1 VCHTIEALCTTVSG
15 YWTVSKEGL
24 FQHGHSKDHRPDL
37 PQLKVMMSALD
48 PMGMPVATQV
58 VSGER
63 ADDKLYIPA
72 IKQVS
77 ISLEEHG
84 LLYVGDCKMGAL
96 GIRAFIQNSEDYY
109 LCPLSEVQ
117 LPKETLETY
126 LQPGLE
132 WNPSTDTHRASKCR
146 RPIGAN
152 RRRIRT
158 KYFVECRNRP

>member
-1 VCHTIEALCTTVSG
+1 
-15 YWTVSKEGL
+15 
-24 FQHGHSKDHRPDL
+24 
-37 PQLKVMMSALD
+37 MMSALD
-48 PMGMPVATQV
+48 PMGTPVATQV

-77 ISLEEHG
+77 ISLEKHG

-117 LPKETLETY
+117 LRVLCIFAQKCATVSTLEP
-126 LQPGLE
+126 L
-132 WNPSTDTHRASKCR
+132 PSH
-146 RPIGAN
+146 
-152 RRRIRT
+152 
-158 KYFVECRNRP
+158 